1 MSGVATAVVAGSA
14 LTAGAGYLASQSA
27 ADASRDAANQSR
39 QLSELQYQRAQE
51 AAGKVPE
58 FRPVTVTS
66 AFGTPKYTYDS
77 SGRLTGVS
85 SQAAPW
91 LQSLQNQ
98 GQGMAGQ
105 YQALQQQ
112 ALANQAGY
120 NVGNQAFGAAQGLY
134 GQAASAMPT
143 SYDTTQATQ
152 DYYNQMQGLV
162 AADRERQLAQ
172 TRQGLF
178 NSGRAGLAIGATQ
191 AGGELASNPE
201 MAAYYN
207 AIAKQDATLAMN
219 AKSQAITDLQN
230 RQNLG
235 LGLFTAAG
243 QQSAIG
249 GNAMNQYYGN
259 LAASQ
264 SPFTGQMSQL
274 SALEAQQY
282 QPVTLGMQY
291 GGNVTNQ
298 ANTIANAYLQSAG
311 AGSAQAANAINYN
324 MQANAQNP
332 WASLIGGAGQ
342 GLQSWGS
349 QQSNATLAKELAQ
362 IKYGS
367 TV

>member
-58 FRPVTVTS
+58 FRPVAVTS
-66 AFGTPKYTYDS
+66 MFGTPQYTYTD
-77 SGRLTGVS
+77 GRLTGVTS
-85 SQAAPW
+85 EAAPW
-91 LQSLQNQ
+91 MKNLQNA

-105 YQALQQQ
+105 YQAIQQQ
-112 ALANQAGY
+112 AIGNTAGY
-120 NVGNQAFGAAQGLY
+120 DIGNRAFGAAQGLY
-134 GQAASAMPT
+134 SQAAGAMPT
-143 SYDTTQATQ
+143 NYDPTQTTQ
-152 DYYNQMQGLV
+152 DYFNQMQGLV
-162 AADRERQLAQ
+162 APGREQQLAS

-178 NSGRAGLAIGATQ
+178 NKGRQGLAIGATQ
-191 AGGELASNPE
+191 AGGLQATNPE

-207 AIAKQDATLAMN
+207 AIAQQDASMAMQSREKALA
-219 AKSQAITDLQN
+219 DLTA

-264 SPFTGQMSQL
+264 SPFVGQMGQL
-274 SALEAQQY
+274 SSMESMVN
-282 QPVTLGMQY
+282 QPIVQGMQY
-291 GGNVTNQ
+291 GGMTTTQ
-298 ANTIANAYLQSAG
+298 ANQIADAYIRAAG
-311 AGSAQAANAINYN
+311 AGGAAANQAIGYDL
-324 MQANAQNP
+324 QANSQNP
-332 WASLIGGAGQ
+332 WASLMGGAGS
-342 GLQSWGS
+342 GLQSWGAS
-349 QQSNATLAKELAQ
+349 QQNAKNLQTLFGK
-362 IKYGS
+362 
-367 TV
+367 